1 MVVCISMEAMTN
13 SGVKNTVS
21 MIMSLGRL
29 QKTICPTG
37 VMRAL
42 FFGKTKRR
50 GTRKIFYTMHRMWF
64 RGQMENIIFF
74 IRSRILQS
82 LLLLSVIRLREN
94 LNTWE
99 TFIFRTEGY
108 TVRILR
114 IGSFLTQLCWWTMTA
129 GFTFMLEVDSH
140 PMVILGTRLKDY
152 L

>member
-1 MVVCISMEAMTN
+1 MKIIGANFKMNFKKDDINNYLGFIKDKIPME
-13 SGVKNTVS
+13 S
-21 MIMSLGRL
+21 
-29 QKTICPTG
+29 
-37 VMRAL
+37 
-42 FFGKTKRR
+42 
-50 GTRKIFYTMHRMWF
+50 
-64 RGQMENIIFF
+64 IIFF
-74 IRSRILQS
+74 IPSRILQS

-99 TFIFRTEGY
+99 TFISRTEGY